1 MSTWQEKT
9 LGYKIKNYS
18 LSRVREAWIEVCK
31 LRNYKPKDMS
41 TSWRIKT
48 LGCGFDSIDQFY
60 NTVDSSLCELPACL
74 TQLIGSYCEPVA
86 CKEFLLPKYETC
98 KCDALKEC
106 DCFPVRRHIQKR
118 MESLEYILA
127 TTDPDYTVVAGEW
140 FEHSGAI
147 LWTDEY
153 LEGYFYSRTYRG
165 TYDHQVLK
173 EEFYVPGREPDTD
186 AVQLLNRSSVDPFF
200 MGFMARGKADLSVLV
215 PQRSGREHSAFT
227 LKTCAEFLESVEMHT
242 CEGKQFLVLKFNF

>member
-86 CKEFLLPKYETC
+86 CNLRSFS
-98 KCDALKEC
+98 
-106 DCFPVRRHIQKR
+106 FPNMKR
-118 MESLEYILA
+118 ANVM
-127 TTDPDYTVVAGEW
+127 
-140 FEHSGAI
+140 
-147 LWTDEY
+147 
-153 LEGYFYSRTYRG
+153 R
-165 TYDHQVLK
+165 
-173 EEFYVPGREPDTD
+173 
-186 AVQLLNRSSVDPFF
+186 
-200 MGFMARGKADLSVLV
+200 
-215 PQRSGREHSAFT
+215 
-227 LKTCAEFLESVEMHT
+227 
-242 CEGKQFLVLKFNF
+242 